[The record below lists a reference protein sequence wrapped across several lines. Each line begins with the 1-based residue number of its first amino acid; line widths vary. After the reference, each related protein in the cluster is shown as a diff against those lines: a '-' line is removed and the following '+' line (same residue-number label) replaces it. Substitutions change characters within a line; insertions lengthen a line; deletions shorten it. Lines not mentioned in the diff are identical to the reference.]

1 MDHQDKGQILP
12 VDHDFV
18 SVTPDVFDALVLPG
32 GVANPDALR
41 VKPKAVA
48 FVKHFVDRRKP
59 IAAICHGCW
68 TLIEANGV
76 RGRRMTFWPSLR
88 TDLRNAGAKWDD
100 QEVVRDGM
108 LVTSRKPADLPAFC
122 HEMLEMFPASPQQ
135 LLA

>member
-1 MDHQDKGQILP
+1 MDHQGKGQILP

-18 SVTPDVFDALVLPG
+18 SVTPDV
-32 GVANPDALR
+32 
-41 VKPKAVA
+41 
-48 FVKHFVDRRKP
+48 
-59 IAAICHGCW
+59 
-68 TLIEANGV
+68 

-88 TDLRNAGAKWDD
+88 TELRNAGAKWDD

-122 HEMLEMFPASPQQ
+122 REMLEMFPASPQQ